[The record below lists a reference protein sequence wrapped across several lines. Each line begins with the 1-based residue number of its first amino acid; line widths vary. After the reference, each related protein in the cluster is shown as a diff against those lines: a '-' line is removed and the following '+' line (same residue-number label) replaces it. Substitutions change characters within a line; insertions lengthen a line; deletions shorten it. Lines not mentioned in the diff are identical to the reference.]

1 LSWYRKEP
9 GALVI
14 RVRLT
19 PKGSRDALDGAR
31 ILSDGSE
38 VVQARVRAPP
48 ADGAANAALV
58 KLLATTLRVPKSAVE
73 IVTGHSSRV
82 KQVRIVGDPDDLARR
97 LREQA
102 GK

>member
-1 LSWYRKEP
+1 LSWYRKEA
-9 GALVI
+9 GALVV

-19 PKGSRDALDGAR
+19 PKGNRDALDGIG

-38 VVQARVRAPP
+38 VVQARVRPAP

-58 KLLATTLRVPKSAVE
+58 KLLATTLRVPKSAIE
-73 IVTGHSSRV
+73 IVAGHSSRV
-82 KQVRIVGDPDDLARR
+82 KQVRIAGDRDELARR

-102 GK
+102 EK